1 MAISARA
8 NIRDWSKGEHLGYSE
23 WLQIS
28 QAMIDDFGR
37 ITDDIEPLH
46 NDPEWCESNSP
57 YGKTI
62 SYGFLT
68 LSLLTR
74 LINNATNNAFKGTNN
89 SGGYPLNYGF
99 DKIRFLSPVLVDS
112 FVRASISL
120 SDRQTTENGEQY
132 RFEVN
137 IEVEGQEKSALYAEW
152 LSLWVDN

>member
-1 MAISARA
+1 
-8 NIRDWSKGEHLGYSE
+8 
-23 WLQIS
+23 
-28 QAMIDDFGR
+28 MIDDFGR

-46 NDPEWCESNSP
+46 NDPKWCEANSP

-89 SGGYPLNYGF
+89 SSGYPLNYGF

-137 IEVEGQEKSALYAEW
+137 IEVKGQEKTALYAEW